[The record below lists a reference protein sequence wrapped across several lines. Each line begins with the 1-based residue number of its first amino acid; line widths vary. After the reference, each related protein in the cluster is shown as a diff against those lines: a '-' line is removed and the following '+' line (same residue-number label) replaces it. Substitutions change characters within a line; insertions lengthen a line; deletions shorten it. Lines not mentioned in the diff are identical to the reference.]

1 MILKK
6 IHKTPGTNDEIT
18 LFYSGKS
25 ILENSSGKI
34 WNKEVNKYEEFI
46 LCSKYL
52 YGNQKV
58 KAQLI

>member
-34 WNKEVNKYEEFI
+34 WNKEVNKYTLTFI
-46 LCSKYL
+46 EDS
-52 YGNQKV
+52 
-58 KAQLI
+58 